1 MTEATP
7 SAAQSVAWGVVSTG
21 TIAAHFAED
30 LKRVGNARL
39 VAVCSRDR
47 AKAEAFAAT
56 HDAARAYGSLMDLLA
71 DPEIEAVYVASPN
84 HMHAQTARLALA
96 AGKAVLVE
104 KPLATTAADAEALA
118 ALARNKGLFLMEGLW
133 TRFLPAMDLVRAKIA
148 EGAIGAVTS
157 IGGELCFRHAYD
169 PANRFFDP
177 KSGGGVLLDLGVYAV
192 SLVRHIL
199 GEPKS
204 VRSTLKTAPTG
215 ADIRATLSFI
225 YENGR
230 RADMLVSF
238 EEDGANLMVIE
249 GTKGRLVLQPPFI
262 GARMVLETH
271 GGFAPL
277 ATWPGNGVI
286 ARAVR
291 KIARSRD
298 LPGIT
303 RHDCDFP
310 GYGLQF
316 EIAAASAAI
325 RAGETGHPLCPM
337 EDTIATLRII
347 DAAKAG

>member
-1 MTEATP
+1 MTETSP
-7 SAAQSVAWGVVSTG
+7 DAARPVAWGIVSTG

-30 LKRVGNARL
+30 IKRAGNARL

-47 AKAEAFAAT
+47 VKAKAFATA
-56 HDAARAYGSLMDLLA
+56 HGAARAHGSLGDLLA

-84 HMHAQTARLALA
+84 HMHAETTRLALE

-104 KPLATTAADAEALA
+104 KPLATSATDAEALA
-118 ALARNKGLFLMEGLW
+118 ALARRKGLFLMEGLW

-157 IGGELCFRHAYD
+157 VGGELCFRHAYD
-169 PANRFFDP
+169 PASRFFDP
-177 KSGGGVLLDLGVYAV
+177 KSGGGVLLDLGVYAI

-199 GEPKS
+199 GEPES
-204 VRSTLKTAPTG
+204 VHSKVKLAPSG

-225 YENGR
+225 YEDAR
-230 RADMLVSF
+230 SADMLVSF
-238 EEDGANLMVIE
+238 EEDGANLMVVE

-277 ATWPGNGVI
+277 AAMPGNGVI
-286 ARAVR
+286 ARAAR
-291 KIARSRD
+291 KVARSRD

-303 RHDCDFP
+303 RHACDFP

-325 RAGETGHPLCPM
+325 RSGATGHPLSPM

-347 DAAKAG
+347 EAAKAG